1 VNERWKVSEVA
12 RIARV
17 SVRTLHHYDAVGL
30 LPPSGRT
37 DAGYRLYARRDLERL
52 QQILVFRELGFALEA
67 IGRLL
72 DETPMQRADALRAQ
86 RALLVEKR
94 DRTDAVIRSVERTL
108 ASMDDGSDME
118 VGEMFEGFEDLTE
131 APADL
136 RRHHRE
142 HAAEAH
148 ERWGDTDAFTESM
161 RRAKSLRR
169 EDWATLERLGEE
181 AEARMAELLAAGA
194 DPEGQA
200 AMDGAEAMRAHIDRW
215 FYPCSH
221 GMHAGLADMYE
232 ADPRFRAH
240 YEDRAPGL
248 AAFVA
253 KAIRANARRAAE
265 ADLGG
270 STG

>member
-94 DRTDAVIRSVERTL
+94 DRTDAVIRSV
-108 ASMDDGSDME
+108 
-118 VGEMFEGFEDLTE
+118 
-131 APADL
+131 
-136 RRHHRE
+136 
-142 HAAEAH
+142 
-148 ERWGDTDAFTESM
+148 
-161 RRAKSLRR
+161 
-169 EDWATLERLGEE
+169 
-181 AEARMAELLAAGA
+181 
-194 DPEGQA
+194 
-200 AMDGAEAMRAHIDRW
+200 
-215 FYPCSH
+215 
-221 GMHAGLADMYE
+221 
-232 ADPRFRAH
+232 
-240 YEDRAPGL
+240 
-248 AAFVA
+248 
-253 KAIRANARRAAE
+253 
-265 ADLGG
+265 
-270 STG
+270 